1 MATTTAQ
8 SLISPHD
15 VLLFWFGTLDTETLN
30 SVTYIEERMGVWFG
44 GKSTE
49 FDKVQRNH
57 ANLLTEVAECVSEDW
72 TSPSGYLAKVIL
84 LDQFSRCIFR
94 GTKHSFQF
102 DELVASLVQDVIQKG
117 WLTTEYSPIQR
128 FFFGVGIQHSE
139 NLEMQTVGV
148 GLARELTLAANPEL
162 RSFFSQLKGYPHE
175 HFDVIQRFGRFPSR
189 NLVLGRESTLDEIA
203 WLTSPD
209 CPAWATTQQPKMIR
223 VGLVAFGVS
232 GKIFHVPFVLTHPN
246 FTLTAVF
253 ERNKNEAEEF
263 LLEKQISHKIST
275 VRSLQELVSREDVD
289 LVVVCSPIEF
299 HYQHARAALLAGKH
313 VLVEKA
319 FCSTSEEAA
328 QLLDL
333 AKTSGLV
340 CMPYQNRRH
349 DSDFRTL
356 KLEIMGQLGD
366 IVEFNG
372 IYNRFSPHL
381 RDSWKDTA
389 PNSGGNF
396 LSLGSHMI
404 DQAVVLFG
412 PPTAVWADIRSQRG
426 GVLDDAWEVHL
437 FYEKGDFM
445 RSSDMLEYVHQGGF
459 RAILKGSL
467 LCPDH
472 ALRYL
477 VHGRSGSWMKCGVDT
492 QEDDLRKGRFP
503 DYRATFVTSQHQL
516 DDYLGHPSLHERH
529 FGCEK
534 SENWGLLTRT
544 SSSQQEKIRSLP
556 GTYHLLYDELAE
568 CILFGKPQRIDPSVA
583 VTVLKIIELAR
594 ESSKH
599 RKVMEWGAEGRVGL
613 KETGKQ
619 WEA

>member
-1 MATTTAQ
+1 MATLLSCAE
-8 SLISPHD
+8 D
-15 VLLFWFGTLDTETLN
+15 VLLFWFGTRNPETLT
-30 SVTYIEERMGVWFG
+30 SVDYIEERMGIWFG

-49 FDKVQRNH
+49 FDQIQRNH
-57 ANLLTEVAECVSEDW
+57 HRLLTDCLSQDW
-72 TSPSGYLAKVIL
+72 SSPSGSLAKVIL
-84 LDQFSRCIFR
+84 LDQFPRCIYR
-94 GTKHSFQF
+94 GTKLAFQY
-102 DELVASLVQDVIQKG
+102 DELVASLVQEVMQKG
-117 WLTTEYSPIQR
+117 WFLTEYTPIER

-139 NLEMQTVGV
+139 VLEMQSVGV
-148 GLARELTLAANPEL
+148 EIARLLALDAKPEL
-162 RSFFSQLKGYPHE
+162 HRFFSQLKGYPHE

-189 NLVLGRESTLDEIA
+189 NDVLGRKSTADEIE

-209 CPAWATTQQPKMIR
+209 CPAWAKSQQPKLIR

-232 GKIFHVPFVLTHPN
+232 GKIFHLPYVLTHPN

-263 LLEKQISHKIST
+263 LAQKQYHIKIST
-275 VRSLQELVSREDVD
+275 VRSIQELVSRDDID

-299 HYQHARAALLAGKH
+299 HYQHAREALLAGKH
-313 VLVEKA
+313 VLIEKA
-319 FCSTSEEAA
+319 FCSTSQEAV

-333 AKTSGLV
+333 AKSSGLV

-356 KLEIMGQLGD
+356 KLEILQQLGD
-366 IVEFNG
+366 IVEFSG
-372 IYNRFSPHL
+372 IYNRYSPHL

-412 PPTAVWADIRSQRG
+412 IPTAIWADIRSQRG
-426 GVLDDAWEVHL
+426 GLLDDAWEVHL
-437 FYEKGDFM
+437 FYERENHCNSGVLD
-445 RSSDMLEYVHQGGF
+445 YVHQGGF

-477 VHGRSGSWMKCGVDT
+477 IHGKKGSWIKSGVDS
-492 QEDDLRKGRFP
+492 QEDDLRNGQFP
-503 DYRATFVTSQHQL
+503 DYQATFVSNQIQL
-516 DDYLGHPSLHERH
+516 DRYLESGNH
-529 FGCEK
+529 FGCERI
-534 SENWGLLTRT
+534 ENWGVLTRANGLE
-544 SSSQQEKIRSLP
+544 SEKTRSLP
-556 GTYHLLYDELAE
+556 GSYHHLYDELSE
-568 CILFGKPQRIDPSVA
+568 CILFERPQRIDPSIA
-583 VTVLKIIELAR
+583 ITVLKIIELAR

-599 RKVMEWGAEGRVGL
+599 RRVMEWVG
-613 KETGKQ
+613 
-619 WEA
+619 

>member
-1 MATTTAQ
+1 MCSRMVVLA
-8 SLISPHD
+8 SPED
-15 VLLFWFGTLDTETLN
+15 VLLFWFGTRDPEILS
-30 SVTYIEERMGVWFG
+30 SVDYIEERMGIWFG

-49 FDKVQRNH
+49 FDQIQRDH
-57 ANLLTEVAECVSEDW
+57 SHLLTEVPDCVSEDW
-72 TSPSGYLAKVIL
+72 TSPDGYLAKVIV
-84 LDQFSRCIFR
+84 LDQFSRCIYR
-94 GTKHSFQF
+94 GTKLAFQY
-102 DELVASLVQDVIQKG
+102 DELVASLIQEVIQKG
-117 WLTTEYSPIQR
+117 WFLTEYTPIQR

-139 NLEMQTVGV
+139 VLEMQTIGV
-148 GLARELTLAANPEL
+148 ELARLLTLDAKPEL
-162 RSFFSQLKGYPHE
+162 QSYFRQLKGYPHE

-189 NLVLGRESTLDEIA
+189 NLVLGRESTADEIE
-203 WLTSPD
+203 WLKSPE
-209 CPAWATTQQPKMIR
+209 CPAWAKSQQPKMIR
-223 VGLVAFGVS
+223 VGLVAFGIS
-232 GKIFHVPFVLTHPN
+232 GKIFHFPFVLTHPN

-263 LLEKQISHKIST
+263 LAEKQFHNKIST
-275 VRSLQELVSREDVD
+275 VRSLQELVSRDDVD
-289 LVVVCSPIEF
+289 LVVVCSPIQF

-319 FCSTSEEAA
+319 FCSTSEEAT

-333 AKTSGLV
+333 AKSSGLV

-349 DSDFRTL
+349 DADFRTL
-356 KLEIMGQLGD
+356 KLEILGQLGD

-412 PPTAVWADIRSQRG
+412 IPTAVWADIRSQRG

-437 FYEKGDFM
+437 FYEPGDAQ
-445 RSSDMLEYVHQGGF
+445 SNSEALDYVHHGGF

-477 VHGRSGSWMKCGVDT
+477 IHGKKGSWMKCGVDS

-503 DYRATFVTSQHQL
+503 DYRATFVGNQRQL
-516 DDYLGHPSLHERH
+516 DKYLESSNSEVGS
-529 FGCEK
+529 FGCER
-534 SENWGLLTRT
+534 SENWGVLTRT
-544 SSSQQEKIRSLP
+544 STSQPERIRSLP
-556 GTYHLLYDELAE
+556 GSYHLLYDELSE

-583 VTVLKIIELAR
+583 ITVLKIIELAR

-599 RKVMEWGAEGRVGL
+599 RRVMEWVA
-613 KETGKQ
+613 
-619 WEA
+619 